1 MNKKIKKRNQLL
13 LLLLV
18 FSFLLFTYSFL
29 LGENNMGLI
38 AELTGEHPRSEFGFH
53 AASFD
58 FNGDGIDDLAV
69 GAHRWDPEYEG
80 WPALANP
87 WGKIYMY
94 FGKEEGFGDSIDFTI
109 SGFDSL
115 KGFGKH
121 LENLGDLNGDGFE
134 DLGYRTYYYDS
145 DEDVGHYF
153 ADILLGNNVLDSIPD
168 HTYEFL
174 TSDGYTSTNTP
185 SLKWLGDINGDGY
198 VDAGFVISKRIGT
211 NEQEDWIYIIYGND
225 FDLIYF
231 AQIGRENTIINGI
244 GDVNNDSFSD
254 FIIGHYIDGTVR
266 KLLFFGGAE
275 NDSIPDIILTDI
287 IPNPYYNTTGGIA
300 IGDWNGDGI
309 DDFNSGIDCN
319 GPDIW
324 FGSETTLQQK
334 MHLEFY
340 DWLVNRNNGFGD
352 LNGDGKDD
360 FAAGISGYANGDT
373 YMYLGCQNGTVDYH
387 IEGEHHVGLGW
398 SVTVGDYNNDGYDDV
413 AVGGTGYNASGLN
426 DCWCGKVYM
435 YAGNALLEEADP
447 NIAIDEEPRPPAV
460 PELIAYPNPFNNQIE
475 FEIKADH
482 VNDLKVQIY
491 NIKGQL
497 IKSINVQERN
507 FIWQPKERTS
517 GVYFCRLLY
526 QDRVLSMN
534 KVTFIK

>member
-53 AASFD
+53 AASLD

-109 SGFDSL
+109 SCFDSL
-115 KGFGKH
+115 KNIGNH
-121 LENLGDLNGDGFE
+121 LENLGDMNDDGYE
-134 DLGYRTYYYDS
+134 DLGYFAYYYDP
-145 DEDVGHYF
+145 DEDLSHYF
-153 ADILLGNNVLDSIPD
+153 AKILLGNAVMDSIPD
-168 HTYEFL
+168 YTYEFL
-174 TSDGYTSTNTP
+174 GSEFSPRDTP
-185 SLKWLGDINGDGY
+185 DLMWLGDINGDGY
-198 VDAGFVISKRIGT
+198 DDAGFVISKILE
-211 NEQEDWIYIIYGND
+211 NNDKKDWVYLIYGND

-287 IPNPYYNTTGGIA
+287 IPNPYYDTTGGIA

>member
-287 IPNPYYNTTGGIA
+287 IPNPYYDTTGGIA